1 MPLCRVL
8 RTRRGVSKLPSDSS
22 GAAAIEMAIV
32 LPLFLTVV
40 FGILAYGIYLGA
52 AHSTQQLAADA
63 ARVSIAGLT
72 PEERTSLAS
81 SFVRDHAGDYPLL
94 WPEHVA
100 IKAGPSA
107 GRADDFLVVVTYD
120 ARVLPI
126 WNLAPFLPLPAEQI
140 ERVAVVRRGG
150 TQ

>member
-1 MPLCRVL
+1 MPSCRVFRFCHGITRSL
-8 RTRRGVSKLPSDSS
+8 RDSS

-72 PEERTSLAS
+72 AEERTSLAAN
-81 SFVRDHAGDYPLL
+81 FVRSHAADYPLL

-107 GRADDFLVVVTYD
+107 ARADDFTVVVTYD

-126 WNLAPFLPLPAEQI
+126 WSLAPFLPLPSEQI